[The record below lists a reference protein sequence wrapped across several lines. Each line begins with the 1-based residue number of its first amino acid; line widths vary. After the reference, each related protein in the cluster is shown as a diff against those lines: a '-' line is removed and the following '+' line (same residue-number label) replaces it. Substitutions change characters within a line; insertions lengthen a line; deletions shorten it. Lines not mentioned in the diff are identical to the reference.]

1 MNRPW
6 QIWLVFG
13 LCLAVLLA
21 AMGWVTSTAVRLD
34 RAEWQASQRAE
45 LEERTRLALWRMD
58 SLLAPLI
65 IEESAR
71 PFNAYEAFPAT
82 TRAYTKSF
90 TQIKQGDV
98 LVPSPL
104 LTFSSS
110 NILLHFQLGPDG
122 RFTSPQ
128 VPVSNQRD
136 LAESSYTTPERVK
149 AAATRLAEFE
159 RLLAQTPVDESA
171 PGGSSLRRSA
181 STTGTKPAAT
191 EDNRAVLWRQTEIG
205 QTAALSVTN
214 APAAG
219 QVIEAAPGQKSQMF
233 RNSAEMQARANVYNL
248 AQQQVTAN
256 ALNADHDQQ
265 QQPAPLPP
273 TSEALFRPV
282 WLGQALVLARRVN
295 LGGSQI
301 IQGCWLNWPNLRQ
314 SLLGSIRD
322 LFPDAQLE
330 PVTNPNGE
338 RDGRMLAAVP
348 AKLVLGATTFE
359 PMPRWTPVR
368 ISLAIAWG
376 CMLLAGLAV
385 AGLLHG
391 TISLSERRGAFVSAV
406 THELRTPLT
415 TFKMYSEMLAAG
427 MVPDAEK
434 RTHYLNTLC
443 SEANRLSHL
452 VENVL
457 AYARLERGSARSRV
471 ERLALGE
478 LVERVK
484 PRLVER
490 ADRAGMKLETN
501 GDAAALRTEVRV
513 DVSAVEQILFNLV
526 DNACKYAAPNAV
538 EKTIHLEALPDGK
551 FAMLRVRDHGQGI
564 SAEGAKRLF
573 QPFSKSAHEAART
586 APGVGLGLALCRR
599 LSRSLGGDLRLDN
612 LVKDGACF
620 VLRLPISPPSG
631 VAYQA
636 AAPS

>member
-6 QIWLVFG
+6 QIWSLFA
-13 LCLAVLLA
+13 LCLVVLLA
-21 AMGWVTSTAVRLD
+21 AMAWVTATAVRLD
-34 RAEWQASQRAE
+34 RAEWQAGQRAE

-90 TQIKQGDV
+90 AQIKQGDV

-104 LTFSSS
+104 LTYASS
-110 NILLHFQLGPDG
+110 NILLHFQLAPDG
-122 RFTSPQ
+122 RVTSPQ
-128 VPVSNQRD
+128 VPAGNERLV
-136 LAESSYTTPERVK
+136 AENSYTTGQRIDT
-149 AAATRLAEFE
+149 AAARLAQFE
-159 RLLAQTPVDESA
+159 RLLAQRPASESPA
-171 PGGSSLRRSA
+171 LSSFRGGAGLSSAMKAVS
-181 STTGTKPAAT
+181 T
-191 EDNRAVLWRQTEIG
+191 EDNRTALWRRTAIG
-205 QTAALSVTN
+205 HTSALDWLSTPTLAQAFETAPS
-214 APAAG
+214 
-219 QVIEAAPGQKSQMF
+219 QKSQAF
-233 RNSAEMQARANVYNL
+233 RNNAERQARANVYNL
-248 AQQQVTAN
+248 AQQQVAAN
-256 ALNADHDQQ
+256 NLGMDLT
-265 QQPAPLPP
+265 QQPPAQLS
-273 TSEALFRPV
+273 TSEAIFKPV
-282 WLGQALVLARRVN
+282 WLGQALVLARRVK
-295 LGGSQI
+295 LGGGEVV
-301 IQGCWLNWPNLRQ
+301 QGCWLNWSNLRQ

-322 LFPDAQLE
+322 LFPDAQLA
-330 PVTNPNGE
+330 PVANLNGE

-348 AKLVLGATTFE
+348 AKLVLGKTAFE

-376 CMLLAGLAV
+376 GMLLAGLAV

-434 RTHYLNTLC
+434 RTRYLSTLC

-457 AYARLERGSARSRV
+457 AYARLERGSARSRI
-471 ERLALGE
+471 ERLTLAE

-490 ADRAGMKLETN
+490 AERTGMTIETN
-501 GDAAALRTEVRV
+501 GDEAVLRAAVQI

-526 DNACKYAAPNAV
+526 DNACKYAAPNAT
-538 EKTIHLEALPDGK
+538 EKVIHLEALPDGK
-551 FAMLRVRDHGQGI
+551 FAILRVRDHGQGI
-564 SAEGAKRLF
+564 SVEGAKRLF
-573 QPFSKSAHEAART
+573 QPFSKSAHEAAQT
-586 APGVGLGLALCRR
+586 GPGVGLGLALCRR
-599 LSRSLGGDLRLDN
+599 LSRSMGGDLSLN
-612 LVKDGACF
+612 KIVKDGACF
-620 VLRLPISPPSG
+620 VLRLPVSAPAVISQSSARSP
-631 VAYQA
+631 
-636 AAPS
+636 

>member
-104 LTFSSS
+104 LTIVSS

-122 RFTSPQ
+122 RVTSPQ
-128 VPVSNQRD
+128 VPASNQRD

-149 AAATRLAEFE
+149 AAAARLVEFE
-159 RLLAQTPVDESA
+159 KLLAQRPAIASTAGRSVRRDSITSSSA
-171 PGGSSLRRSA
+171 ISPIAAEDNGAALRR
-181 STTGTKPAAT
+181 
-191 EDNRAVLWRQTEIG
+191 QTAIG
-205 QTAALSVTN
+205 QTNALGFAN
-214 APAAG
+214 APGPAEVVEPALN
-219 QVIEAAPGQKSQMF
+219 QKSQMF

-248 AQQQVTAN
+248 AQQQVAAN
-256 ALNADHDQQ
+256 NLNADLNPQQ
-265 QQPAPLPP
+265 SPQPSPIN
-273 TSEALFRPV
+273 EALFRPV
-282 WLGQALVLARRVN
+282 WLGHSLVLARRVN
-295 LGGSQI
+295 LGGI
-301 IQGCWLNWPNLRQ
+301 DVIQGCWLNWPSLQQ

-348 AKLVLGATTFE
+348 AKLVPGATTFE
-359 PMPRWTPVR
+359 PMPCWTPVR

-471 ERLALGE
+471 ERLSLGQ

-484 PRLVER
+484 PRLADR
-490 ADRAGMKLETN
+490 ADRAGMTLETN
-501 GDAAALRTEVRV
+501 GDEAALRTEVRV

-526 DNACKYAAPNAV
+526 DNACKYAAPNAA
-538 EKTIHLEALPDGK
+538 EKIIHLEALPDGK

-599 LSRSLGGDLRLDN
+599 LSRSLGGDLWLDN

-620 VLRLPISPPSG
+620 VLRLPISPPGG
-631 VAYQA
+631 VTHQA
-636 AAPS
+636 ASSS